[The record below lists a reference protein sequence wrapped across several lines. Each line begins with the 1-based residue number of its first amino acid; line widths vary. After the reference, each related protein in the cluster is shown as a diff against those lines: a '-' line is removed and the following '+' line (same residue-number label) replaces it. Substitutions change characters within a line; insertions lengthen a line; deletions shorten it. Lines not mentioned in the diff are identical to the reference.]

1 MLIIVC
7 SLHTYFTVN
16 NLTCES
22 TYPLKHNATANYKRK
37 YFFHK
42 K

>member
-7 SLHTYFTVN
+7 SLHTYFTAN
-16 NLTCES
+16 NI
-22 TYPLKHNATANYKRK
+22 TYKSIYLLKHNTTANHKRK